1 MTLLH
6 VKQLGQR
13 NQGYAWTHLQL
24 GCKNQEM
31 HRPRRN
37 SEIGVK
43 EAVLGEGKWVEM
55 TSNKCL
61 KLRII
66 PPWHPSII
74 NMHS

>member
-1 MTLLH
+1 
-6 VKQLGQR
+6 
-13 NQGYAWTHLQL
+13 
-24 GCKNQEM
+24 M

>member
-6 VKQLGQR
+6 VKQLVLMGER
-13 NQGYAWTHLQL
+13 NQGYAWADLQL

-55 TSNKCL
+55 TSTKCL
-61 KLRII
+61 SFGLYHHGTRQ
-66 PPWHPSII
+66 
-74 NMHS
+74 

>member
-6 VKQLGQR
+6 VKQPVLMGER
-13 NQGYAWTHLQL
+13 NQGYAWADLQL

-43 EAVLGEGKWVEM
+43 EAVLGEGNGWK
-55 TSNKCL
+55 
-61 KLRII
+61 
-66 PPWHPSII
+66 
-74 NMHS
+74 